1 MVNNSSATC
10 FLKKDRLEKGLTKSK
25 AYKTFLKKEKKKSS
39 NMVAN
44 NIKSFLNL
52 KTYILKNKD

>member
-1 MVNNSSATC
+1 MVNNSSARC
-10 FLKKDRLEKGLTKSK
+10 FLKKDRLEKRLTKSK

-52 KTYILKNKD
+52 KT